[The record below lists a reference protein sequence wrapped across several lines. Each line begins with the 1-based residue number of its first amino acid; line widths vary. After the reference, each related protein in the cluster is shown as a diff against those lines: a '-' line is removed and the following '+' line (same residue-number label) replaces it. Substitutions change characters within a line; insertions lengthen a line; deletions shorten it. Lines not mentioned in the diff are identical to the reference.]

1 MKIDY
6 QNLYENRLL
15 ESSNKDNTIN
25 NIKINLNKANEFIDI
40 NSEMSFQNNQISTS
54 GEIKLFIDQNKRI
67 FNNEIHYFDHPYF
80 GVVIAV
86 KEI

>member
-1 MKIDY
+1 
-6 QNLYENRLL
+6 
-15 ESSNKDNTIN
+15 
-25 NIKINLNKANEFIDI
+25 
-40 NSEMSFQNNQISTS
+40 MSFQNNQISTS

>member
-1 MKIDY
+1 
-6 QNLYENRLL
+6 
-15 ESSNKDNTIN
+15 
-25 NIKINLNKANEFIDI
+25 
-40 NSEMSFQNNQISTS
+40 MSFQNNQKSTS